1 MKLGKIA
8 CFLSALTVAFSFA
21 SCEGSGDDPVAKVE
35 LSTTI
40 SQIPEGI
47 ISFDQE
53 NGILTVDKSGVMTSA
68 ISFVDDKGGDL
79 GDYKFKTNVPA
90 ADKMWCM
97 ASCSKARL
105 SLSVAKNTT
114 ANPRQTTIDVTAY
127 LNDTEVDTYTITVM
141 QNGESGGGTV
151 DPTPGTETGAAIT
164 QFLIPGQISSVI
176 NYPTITITMPEG
188 TDVTALKPVIVV
200 TEGST
205 VTPGSGVAA
214 DFTDAVRYQVI
225 NEKANDSKTYF
236 AVVTTNSTGGGG
248 TTPGTGKE
256 TNPNFKP
263 FDMVPVGAGSFI
275 LGKQPSEYYS
285 TVKNIKDEKNS
296 HKVNISAFE
305 IGRYEVTQ
313 REFLQV
319 MGYNPS
325 NDKSNDLYPV
335 SKVTLYEAMNYCNK
349 LSEQKGY
356 TPVYT
361 FSNTKW
367 DRETGKELLEAT
379 VTRNK
384 EANGYRLPT
393 NAEYEYAAKGGPE
406 NEKYPFYYAGS
417 DDLDEVGWFED
428 NSKIGEEKHVHV
440 VGLKKPNA
448 LGLYD
453 LSGNIEEMTGE
464 WYISLDYASDAEE
477 TDPWGPETPR
487 DMTEQLVITR
497 GGCYSTYTHNC
508 AVKTWRIQNGNCKT
522 NQSIGSG
529 PVVYDIMGF
538 RVVRSLK

>member
-90 ADKMWCM
+90 ADKMWCL

-141 QNGESGGGTV
+141 QNGESGGETV

-214 DFTDAVRYQVI
+214 DFTGAVRYQVI

-248 TTPGTGKE
+248 TPGAGKE

-263 FDMVPVGAGSFI
+263 FDMVTVGAGSFI
-275 LGKQPSEYYS
+275 LGKQPSEYYL

-417 DDLDEVGWFED
+417 DNLDKVGWFED

-497 GGCYSTYTHNC
+497 GGCYRTYTHNC

-522 NQSIGSG
+522 NPSIGSG

>member
-1 MKLGKIA
+1 MKFKRLTYI
-8 CFLSALTVAFSFA
+8 LSAIAALLTFA
-21 SCEGSGDDPVAKVE
+21 SCEGSGDDPAPKVE
-35 LSTTI
+35 LVAGI
-40 SQIPEGI
+40 SQIPEGVV
-47 ISFDQE
+47 SFDQE

-68 ISFVDDKGGDL
+68 ISFTDANGNDL
-79 GDYKFKTNVPA
+79 GDFKLKTDIPA
-90 ADKMWCM
+90 ADKIWCI
-97 ASCSKARL
+97 ASCSRARL
-105 SLSVAKNTT
+105 SLSIAKNTT
-114 ANPRQTTIDVTAY
+114 TNPRQTTIDITAY
-127 LNDTEVDTYTITVM
+127 RNDEEVNTYTLTVM
-141 QNGESGGGTV
+141 QNGENGGGDTPT
-151 DPTPGTETGAAIT
+151 PTPGAGAEIT
-164 QFLIPGQISSVI
+164 QFIIPGQISSEI
-176 NYPTITITMPEG
+176 NYPTITITMPQG
-188 TDVTALKPVIVV
+188 TDVTALKPVVV
-200 TEGST
+200 VSEGST
-205 VTPGSGVAA
+205 VTPASGVAQ
-214 DFTDAVRYQVI
+214 DFSDAVQYHVL
-225 NEKANDSKTYF
+225 NEKTMDSKTYF
-236 AVVTTNSTGGGG
+236 AVVTIKSDGGGG
-248 TTPGTGKE
+248 TDPGTGKE
-256 TNPNFKP
+256 TNPNFKS
-263 FDMVPVGAGSFI
+263 FDMVTVGAGSFI
-275 LGKQPSEYYS
+275 LGKQPSEYYL

-428 NSKIGEEKHVHV
+428 NSKIGEEEHVHV

-487 DMTEQLVITR
+487 DMVEQYVITR
-497 GGCYSTYTHNC
+497 GGCYRTYSHNC

-522 NQSIGSG
+522 NDSMGSG

-538 RVVRSLK
+538 RIVRSLK

>member
-8 CFLSALTVAFSFA
+8 CFCRLSPSPSPSPHAKEAA
-21 SCEGSGDDPVAKVE
+21 MIPVAKVE

-90 ADKMWCM
+90 ADKMWCL
-97 ASCSKARL
+97 ASCSKATPVPLRGEEHYSESSPDHNRCD
-105 SLSVAKNTT
+105 SL
-114 ANPRQTTIDVTAY
+114 PQRHR
-127 LNDTEVDTYTITVM
+127 
-141 QNGESGGGTV
+141 GGHLHDHRHAERRERRRYRGS
-151 DPTPGTETGAAIT
+151 TPGTETGAAIT

-248 TTPGTGKE
+248 TPGAGKE

-263 FDMVPVGAGSFI
+263 FDMVTVGAGSFI
-275 LGKQPSEYYS
+275 LGKQPSEYYL

-325 NDKSNDLYPV
+325 NDKSNDLYP
-335 SKVTLYEAMNYCNK
+335 S
-349 LSEQKGY
+349 
-356 TPVYT
+356 
-361 FSNTKW
+361 
-367 DRETGKELLEAT
+367 
-379 VTRNK
+379 
-384 EANGYRLPT
+384 
-393 NAEYEYAAKGGPE
+393 
-406 NEKYPFYYAGS
+406 
-417 DDLDEVGWFED
+417 
-428 NSKIGEEKHVHV
+428 
-440 VGLKKPNA
+440 LKK
-448 LGLYD
+448 
-453 LSGNIEEMTGE
+453 
-464 WYISLDYASDAEE
+464 
-477 TDPWGPETPR
+477 
-487 DMTEQLVITR
+487 
-497 GGCYSTYTHNC
+497 
-508 AVKTWRIQNGNCKT
+508 
-522 NQSIGSG
+522 
-529 PVVYDIMGF
+529 
-538 RVVRSLK
+538 

>member
-1 MKLGKIA
+1 M
-8 CFLSALTVAFSFA
+8 SALTVAFSFA

-68 ISFVDDKGGDL
+68 ISFVDNKGGDL

-90 ADKMWCM
+90 ADKMWCL

-236 AVVTTNSTGGGG
+236 AVVTINSTGGGG

-256 TNPNFKP
+256 TNPNFKS
-263 FDMVPVGAGSFI
+263 FDMVTVGAGSFI
-275 LGKQPSEYYS
+275 LGKQPSEYYL

-428 NSKIGEEKHVHV
+428 NSKIGEEEHVHV

>member
-1 MKLGKIA
+1 MKFRISSYI
-8 CFLSALTVAFSFA
+8 LSAIAALLTFA
-21 SCEGSGDDPVAKVE
+21 SCEGTGDDPAPKVE
-35 LSTTI
+35 LAAEI
-40 SQIPEGI
+40 SQIPEGVV
-47 ISFDQE
+47 SFDQE

-68 ISFVDDKGGDL
+68 ISFTDANGNDL
-79 GDYKFKTNVPA
+79 GDFKLKTDIPA
-90 ADKMWCM
+90 ADKIWCI
-97 ASCSKARL
+97 ASCSRARL
-105 SLSVAKNTT
+105 SLSIAKNTT
-114 ANPRQTTIDVTAY
+114 TNPRQTTIDITAY
-127 LNDTEVDTYTITVM
+127 RNDEEVNTYTLTVM
-141 QNGESGGGTV
+141 QNGENSGGDTPT
-151 DPTPGTETGAAIT
+151 PTPGAGAEIT
-164 QFLIPGQISSVI
+164 QFIIPGQISSEI
-176 NYPTITITMPEG
+176 NYPTITITMPQG
-188 TDVTALKPVIVV
+188 TDVTALKPVVV
-200 TEGST
+200 VSEGST
-205 VTPGSGVAA
+205 VTPASGVAQ
-214 DFTDAVRYQVI
+214 DFSDAVQYHVL
-225 NEKANDSKTYF
+225 NEKTMDSKTYF
-236 AVVTTNSTGGGG
+236 AVVTIKSDGGGG
-248 TTPGTGKE
+248 TDPGTGKE
-256 TNPNFKP
+256 TNPNFKS
-263 FDMVPVGAGSFI
+263 FDMVTVGAGSFI
-275 LGKQPSEYYS
+275 LGKQPSEYYL

-428 NSKIGEEKHVHV
+428 NSKIGEEEHVHV

-487 DMTEQLVITR
+487 DMVEQYVITR
-497 GGCYSTYTHNC
+497 GGCYRTYSHNC

-522 NQSIGSG
+522 NDSMGSG

-538 RVVRSLK
+538 RIVRSLK

>member
-1 MKLGKIA
+1 MKFKRLTYI
-8 CFLSALTVAFSFA
+8 LSAIAALLTFA
-21 SCEGSGDDPVAKVE
+21 SCEGSGDDPAPKVE
-35 LSTTI
+35 LVAGI
-40 SQIPEGI
+40 SQIPEGVV
-47 ISFDQE
+47 SFDQE

-68 ISFVDDKGGDL
+68 ISFTDANGNDL
-79 GDYKFKTNVPA
+79 GDFKLKTDIPA
-90 ADKMWCM
+90 ADKIWCI
-97 ASCSKARL
+97 ASCSRARL
-105 SLSVAKNTT
+105 SLSIAKNTT
-114 ANPRQTTIDVTAY
+114 TNPRQTTIDITAY
-127 LNDTEVDTYTITVM
+127 RNDEEVNTYTLTVM
-141 QNGESGGGTV
+141 QNGENGGGDTPT
-151 DPTPGTETGAAIT
+151 PTPGAGAEIT
-164 QFLIPGQISSVI
+164 QFIIPGQISSEI
-176 NYPTITITMPEG
+176 NYPTITITMPQG
-188 TDVTALKPVIVV
+188 TDVTALKPVVV
-200 TEGST
+200 VSEGST
-205 VTPGSGVAA
+205 VTPASGVAQ
-214 DFTDAVRYQVI
+214 DFSDAVQYHVL
-225 NEKANDSKTYF
+225 NEKTMDSKTYF
-236 AVVTTNSTGGGG
+236 AVVTIKSDGGGG
-248 TTPGTGKE
+248 TDPGTGKE
-256 TNPNFKP
+256 TNPNFKS
-263 FDMVPVGAGSFI
+263 FDMVTVGAGSFI
-275 LGKQPSEYYS
+275 LGKQPSEYYL

-428 NSKIGEEKHVHV
+428 NSKIGEEEHVHV

-487 DMTEQLVITR
+487 DMVEQYVITR
-497 GGCYSTYTHNC
+497 GGCYRTYTHNC

-522 NQSIGSG
+522 NDSIGSG

-538 RVVRSLK
+538 RIVRSLK

>member
-1 MKLGKIA
+1 MKFRISSYI
-8 CFLSALTVAFSFA
+8 LSAIAALLTFA
-21 SCEGSGDDPVAKVE
+21 SCEGSGDDPAPKVE
-35 LSTTI
+35 LVAGI
-40 SQIPEGI
+40 SQIPEGVV
-47 ISFDQE
+47 SFDQE

-68 ISFVDDKGGDL
+68 ISFTDANGNDL
-79 GDYKFKTNVPA
+79 GDFKLKTDIPA
-90 ADKMWCM
+90 ADKIWCI
-97 ASCSKARL
+97 ASCSRARL
-105 SLSVAKNTT
+105 SLSIAKNTT
-114 ANPRQTTIDVTAY
+114 TNPRQTTIDITAY
-127 LNDTEVDTYTITVM
+127 RNDEEVNTYTLTVM
-141 QNGESGGGTV
+141 QNGENGGGDTPT
-151 DPTPGTETGAAIT
+151 PTPGAGAEIT
-164 QFLIPGQISSVI
+164 QFIIPGQISSEI
-176 NYPTITITMPEG
+176 NYPTITITMPQG
-188 TDVTALKPVIVV
+188 TDVTALKPVVV
-200 TEGST
+200 VSEGST
-205 VTPGSGVAA
+205 VTPASGVAQ
-214 DFTDAVRYQVI
+214 DFSDAVQYHVL
-225 NEKANDSKTYF
+225 NEKTMDSKTYF
-236 AVVTTNSTGGGG
+236 AVVTIKSDGGGG
-248 TTPGTGKE
+248 TDPGTGKE
-256 TNPNFKP
+256 TNPNFKS
-263 FDMVPVGAGSFI
+263 FDMVTVGAGSFI
-275 LGKQPSEYYS
+275 LGKQPSEYYL

-428 NSKIGEEKHVHV
+428 NSKIGEEEHVHV

-487 DMTEQLVITR
+487 DMVEQYVITR
-497 GGCYSTYTHNC
+497 GGCYRTYSHNC

-522 NQSIGSG
+522 NPSIGSG

>member
-1 MKLGKIA
+1 MKFKRLTYI
-8 CFLSALTVAFSFA
+8 LSAIAALLTFA
-21 SCEGSGDDPVAKVE
+21 SCEGSGDDPAPKVE
-35 LSTTI
+35 LVAGI
-40 SQIPEGI
+40 SQIPEGVV
-47 ISFDQE
+47 SFDQE

-68 ISFVDDKGGDL
+68 ISFTDANGNDL
-79 GDYKFKTNVPA
+79 GDFKLKTDIPA
-90 ADKMWCM
+90 ADKIWCI
-97 ASCSKARL
+97 ASCSRARL
-105 SLSVAKNTT
+105 SLSIAKNTT
-114 ANPRQTTIDVTAY
+114 TNPRQTTIDITAY
-127 LNDTEVDTYTITVM
+127 RNDEEVNTYTLTVM
-141 QNGESGGGTV
+141 QNGENGGGDTPT
-151 DPTPGTETGAAIT
+151 PTPGAGAEIT
-164 QFLIPGQISSVI
+164 QFIIPGQISSEI
-176 NYPTITITMPEG
+176 NYPTITITMPQG
-188 TDVTALKPVIVV
+188 TDVTALKPVVV
-200 TEGST
+200 VSEGST
-205 VTPGSGVAA
+205 VTPASGVAQ
-214 DFTDAVRYQVI
+214 DFSDAVQYHVL
-225 NEKANDSKTYF
+225 NEKTMDSKTYF
-236 AVVTTNSTGGGG
+236 AVVTIKSDGGGG
-248 TTPGTGKE
+248 TDPGTGKE
-256 TNPNFKP
+256 TNPNFKS
-263 FDMVPVGAGSFI
+263 FDMVTVGAGSFI
-275 LGKQPSEYYS
+275 LGKQPSEYYL

-428 NSKIGEEKHVHV
+428 NSKIGEEEHVHV

-464 WYISLDYASDAEE
+464 WYMTLDYTSDAEE
-477 TDPWGPETPR
+477 TDPWGPERPR
-487 DMTEQLVITR
+487 DMVEQYVITR
-497 GGCYSTYTHNC
+497 GGCYRTYSHNC

-522 NQSIGSG
+522 NDSMGSG

-538 RVVRSLK
+538 RIVRSLK

>member
-1 MKLGKIA
+1 MKFKRLTYI
-8 CFLSALTVAFSFA
+8 LSAIAALLTFA
-21 SCEGSGDDPVAKVE
+21 SCEGSGDDPAPKVE
-35 LSTTI
+35 LVAGI
-40 SQIPEGI
+40 SQIPEGVV
-47 ISFDQE
+47 SFDQE

-68 ISFVDDKGGDL
+68 ISFTDANGNDL
-79 GDYKFKTNVPA
+79 GDFKLKTDIPA
-90 ADKMWCM
+90 ADKIWCI
-97 ASCSKARL
+97 ASCSRARL
-105 SLSVAKNTT
+105 SLSIAKNTT
-114 ANPRQTTIDVTAY
+114 TNPRQTTIDITAY
-127 LNDTEVDTYTITVM
+127 RNDEEVNTYTLTVM
-141 QNGESGGGTV
+141 QNGENSGGDTPT
-151 DPTPGTETGAAIT
+151 PTPGAGAEIT
-164 QFLIPGQISSVI
+164 QFIIPGQISSEI
-176 NYPTITITMPEG
+176 NYPTITITMPQG
-188 TDVTALKPVIVV
+188 TDVTALKPVVV
-200 TEGST
+200 VSEGST
-205 VTPGSGVAA
+205 VTPASGVAQ
-214 DFTDAVRYQVI
+214 DFTDAVQYHVI
-225 NEKANDSKTYF
+225 NEKTMDSKTYF
-236 AVVTTNSTGGGG
+236 AVVTIKSDGGGG
-248 TTPGTGKE
+248 TDPGTGKE
-256 TNPNFKP
+256 TNPNFKS
-263 FDMVPVGAGSFI
+263 FDMVTVGAGSFI
-275 LGKQPSEYYS
+275 LGKQPSEYYL

-367 DRETGKELLEAT
+367 DKETGKELLEAT

-428 NSKIGEEKHVHV
+428 NSKIGEEEHVHV

-487 DMTEQLVITR
+487 DMTEQYVITR
-497 GGCYSTYTHNC
+497 GGCYRTYSHNC

-522 NQSIGSG
+522 NDSMGSG

-538 RVVRSLK
+538 RIVRSLK

>member
-1 MKLGKIA
+1 MKFRISSYI
-8 CFLSALTVAFSFA
+8 LSGLAALFAFA
-21 SCEGSGDDPVAKVE
+21 SCEGTGDDPVAKVE
-35 LSTTI
+35 LSAEI

-47 ISFDQE
+47 VSFDQE

-68 ISFVDDKGGDL
+68 ITFVDINDNNL
-79 GDYKFKTNVPA
+79 GDFKLKTEIPT
-90 ADKMWCM
+90 ADKIWCV
-97 ASCSKARL
+97 ATCSKTRL

-114 ANPRQTTIDVTAY
+114 TNPRQTTIDVTAY
-127 LNDTEVDTYTITVM
+127 LNDTPVSTYTITVM
-141 QNGESGGGTV
+141 QNAESGGGGE

-164 QFLIPGQISSVI
+164 QFIIPGQISSQI

-214 DFTDAVRYQVI
+214 DFTEAVQYLVI
-225 NEKANDSKTYF
+225 NEKTMDSKTYF

-248 TTPGTGKE
+248 TTPGIEKE
-256 TNPNFKP
+256 TNPNFKA
-263 FDMVPVGAGSFI
+263 FDMVAIGAGSFI
-275 LGKQPSEYYS
+275 LGKQPSEYFK
-285 TVKNIKDEKNS
+285 TVKNAQDEKNS

-305 IGRYEVTQ
+305 MGRYEVTQ

-367 DRETGKELLEAT
+367 DKETGKELLEAT

-384 EANGYRLPT
+384 AANGYRLPT
-393 NAEYEYAAKGGPE
+393 NAEFEYAAKGGPE
-406 NEKYPFYYAGS
+406 NGKYPFYFAGS
-417 DDLDEVGWFED
+417 DDLDEVGWYED
-428 NSKIGEEKHVHV
+428 NSRIGDEEHVHV

-448 LGLYD
+448 LGIYD

-487 DMTEQLVITR
+487 DMTEQYVITR
-497 GGCYSTYTHNC
+497 GGCYTTYTGNC
-508 AVKTWRIQNGNCKT
+508 AVKNWRIQNANCKT
-522 NQSIGSG
+522 NDSMGSG
-529 PVVYDIMGF
+529 AVVYDIMGF

>member
-1 MKLGKIA
+1 MKFKRLTYI
-8 CFLSALTVAFSFA
+8 LSAIAALLTFA
-21 SCEGSGDDPVAKVE
+21 SCEGSGDDPAPKVE
-35 LSTTI
+35 LVAGI
-40 SQIPEGI
+40 SQIPEGVV
-47 ISFDQE
+47 SFDQE

-68 ISFVDDKGGDL
+68 ISFTDANGNDL
-79 GDYKFKTNVPA
+79 GDFKLKTDIPA
-90 ADKMWCM
+90 ADKIWCI
-97 ASCSKARL
+97 ASCSRARL
-105 SLSVAKNTT
+105 SLSIAKNTT
-114 ANPRQTTIDVTAY
+114 TNPRQTTIDITAY
-127 LNDTEVDTYTITVM
+127 RNDEEVSTYTLTVM
-141 QNGESGGGTV
+141 QNGENGGGDTPT
-151 DPTPGTETGAAIT
+151 PTPGAGAEIT
-164 QFLIPGQISSVI
+164 QFIIPGQISSEI
-176 NYPTITITMPEG
+176 KYPTITITMPQG
-188 TDVTALKPVIVV
+188 TDVTALKPVVV
-200 TEGST
+200 VSEGST
-205 VTPGSGVAA
+205 VNPASGVAQN
-214 DFTDAVRYQVI
+214 FTDAVQYHVL
-225 NEKANDSKTYF
+225 NEKTMDSKTYF
-236 AVVTTNSTGGGG
+236 AVVTIKSDGGGG
-248 TTPGTGKE
+248 TDPGTGKE
-256 TNPNFKP
+256 TNPNFKS
-263 FDMVPVGAGSFI
+263 FDMVTVGAGSFI
-275 LGKQPSEYYS
+275 LGKQPSEYYL

-428 NSKIGEEKHVHV
+428 NSKIGEEEHVHV

-497 GGCYSTYTHNC
+497 GGCYRTYTHNC

-522 NQSIGSG
+522 NPSIGSG

-538 RVVRSLK
+538 RIVRSLK

>member
-1 MKLGKIA
+1 M
-8 CFLSALTVAFSFA
+8 SALTVAFSFA

-90 ADKMWCM
+90 ADKMWCL

-141 QNGESGGGTV
+141 QNGESGGETV

-263 FDMVPVGAGSFI
+263 FDMVTVGAGSFI
-275 LGKQPSEYYS
+275 LGKQPSEYYL

-428 NSKIGEEKHVHV
+428 NSKIGEEEHVHV

-497 GGCYSTYTHNC
+497 GGCYRTYTHNC

>member
-1 MKLGKIA
+1 MKFKRLTYI
-8 CFLSALTVAFSFA
+8 LSAIAALLTFA
-21 SCEGSGDDPVAKVE
+21 SCEGSGDDPAPKVE
-35 LSTTI
+35 IVAGI
-40 SQIPEGI
+40 SQIPEGVV
-47 ISFDQE
+47 SFDQE

-68 ISFVDDKGGDL
+68 ISFTDANGNDL
-79 GDYKFKTNVPA
+79 GDFKLKTDIPA
-90 ADKMWCM
+90 ADKIWCI
-97 ASCSKARL
+97 ASCSRARL
-105 SLSVAKNTT
+105 SLSIAKNTT
-114 ANPRQTTIDVTAY
+114 TNPRQTTIDITAY
-127 LNDTEVDTYTITVM
+127 RNDEEVYTYTLTVM
-141 QNGESGGGTV
+141 QNGENGGGDTPT
-151 DPTPGTETGAAIT
+151 PTPGAGAEIT
-164 QFLIPGQISSVI
+164 QFIIPGQISSEI
-176 NYPTITITMPEG
+176 NYPTITITMPQG
-188 TDVTALKPVIVV
+188 TDVTALKPVVV
-200 TEGST
+200 VSEGST
-205 VTPGSGVAA
+205 VTPASGVAQ
-214 DFTDAVRYQVI
+214 DFSDAVQYHVL
-225 NEKANDSKTYF
+225 NEKTMDSKTYF
-236 AVVTTNSTGGGG
+236 AVVTIKSDGGGG
-248 TTPGTGKE
+248 TDPGTGKE
-256 TNPNFKP
+256 TNPNFKS
-263 FDMVPVGAGSFI
+263 FDMVTVGAGSFI
-275 LGKQPSEYYS
+275 LGKQPSEYYL

-428 NSKIGEEKHVHV
+428 NSKIGEEEHVHV

-487 DMTEQLVITR
+487 DMVEQYVITR
-497 GGCYSTYTHNC
+497 GGCYRTYSHNC

-522 NQSIGSG
+522 NDSMGSG

-538 RVVRSLK
+538 RIVRSLK

>member
-90 ADKMWCM
+90 ADKMWCL

-236 AVVTTNSTGGGG
+236 AVVTTTSTGGGG
-248 TTPGTGKE
+248 TPGAGQE

-263 FDMVPVGAGSFI
+263 FDMVTVGAGSFI
-275 LGKQPSEYYS
+275 LGKQPSEYYL

-417 DDLDEVGWFED
+417 DDLDEFGWFEE
-428 NSKIGEEKHVHV
+428 NSKIGEEEHVHV

-464 WYISLDYASDAEE
+464 WYISLDYTSDAEE

-487 DMTEQLVITR
+487 DMTGQLVITR
-497 GGCYSTYTHNC
+497 GGCYRSDSHTC
-508 AVKTWRIQNGNCKT
+508 AVKNWRIQNGNCKT
-522 NQSIGSG
+522 NPSIGSG

>member
-1 MKLGKIA
+1 M
-8 CFLSALTVAFSFA
+8 SALTVAFSFA

-79 GDYKFKTNVPA
+79 SDYKFKTNVPA
-90 ADKMWCM
+90 ADKMWCL

-114 ANPRQTTIDVTAY
+114 ANPRQTTIDVTAC

-141 QNGESGGGTV
+141 QNGESGGETV

-263 FDMVPVGAGSFI
+263 FDMVTVGAGSFI
-275 LGKQPSEYYS
+275 LGKQPSEYYL

-356 TPVYT
+356 TPVYA

-428 NSKIGEEKHVHV
+428 NSKIGEEEHVHV

-497 GGCYSTYTHNC
+497 GGCYRTYTHNC
-508 AVKTWRIQNGNCKT
+508 SVKTWRIQNGNCKT

>member
-1 MKLGKIA
+1 MKFRISSYI
-8 CFLSALTVAFSFA
+8 LSAIAALLTFA
-21 SCEGSGDDPVAKVE
+21 SCEGTGDDPAPKVE
-35 LSTTI
+35 LAAEI
-40 SQIPEGI
+40 SQIPEGVV
-47 ISFDQE
+47 SFDQE

-68 ISFVDDKGGDL
+68 ISFTDANGNDL
-79 GDYKFKTNVPA
+79 GDFKLKTDIPA
-90 ADKMWCM
+90 ADKIWCI
-97 ASCSKARL
+97 ASCSRARL
-105 SLSVAKNTT
+105 SLSIAKNTT
-114 ANPRQTTIDVTAY
+114 TNPRQTTIDITAY
-127 LNDTEVDTYTITVM
+127 RNDEEVNTYTLTVM
-141 QNGESGGGTV
+141 QNGENSGGDTPT
-151 DPTPGTETGAAIT
+151 PTPGAGAEIT
-164 QFLIPGQISSVI
+164 QFIIPGQISSEI
-176 NYPTITITMPEG
+176 NYPTITITMPQG
-188 TDVTALKPVIVV
+188 TDVTALKPVVV
-200 TEGST
+200 VSEGST
-205 VTPGSGVAA
+205 VTPASGVAQ
-214 DFTDAVRYQVI
+214 DFSDAVQYHVL
-225 NEKANDSKTYF
+225 NEKTMDSKTYF
-236 AVVTTNSTGGGG
+236 AVVTIKSDGGGG
-248 TTPGTGKE
+248 TDPGTGKE
-256 TNPNFKP
+256 TNPNFKS
-263 FDMVPVGAGSFI
+263 FDMVTVGAGSFI
-275 LGKQPSEYYS
+275 LGKQPSEYYL

-356 TPVYT
+356 APVYT

-428 NSKIGEEKHVHV
+428 NSKIGEEEHVHV

-487 DMTEQLVITR
+487 DMVEQYVITR
-497 GGCYSTYTHNC
+497 GGCYRTYSHNC

-522 NQSIGSG
+522 NDSMGSG

-538 RVVRSLK
+538 RIVRSLK

>member
-1 MKLGKIA
+1 MKFKRLTYI
-8 CFLSALTVAFSFA
+8 LSAIAALLTFA
-21 SCEGSGDDPVAKVE
+21 SCEGSGDDPAPKVE
-35 LSTTI
+35 LVAGI
-40 SQIPEGI
+40 SQIPEGVV
-47 ISFDQE
+47 SFDQE

-68 ISFVDDKGGDL
+68 ISFTDANGNDL
-79 GDYKFKTNVPA
+79 GDFKLKTDIPA
-90 ADKMWCM
+90 ADKIWCI
-97 ASCSKARL
+97 ASCSRARL
-105 SLSVAKNTT
+105 SLSIAKNTT
-114 ANPRQTTIDVTAY
+114 TNPRQTTIDITAY
-127 LNDTEVDTYTITVM
+127 RNDEEVSTYTLTVM
-141 QNGESGGGTV
+141 QNGENGGGDTPT
-151 DPTPGTETGAAIT
+151 PTPGAGAEIT
-164 QFLIPGQISSVI
+164 QFIIPGQISSEI
-176 NYPTITITMPEG
+176 NYPTITITMPQG
-188 TDVTALKPVIVV
+188 TDVTALKPVVV
-200 TEGST
+200 VSEGST
-205 VTPGSGVAA
+205 VTPASGVAQ
-214 DFTDAVRYQVI
+214 DFTDAVQYHVI
-225 NEKANDSKTYF
+225 NEKTMDSKTYF

-256 TNPNFKP
+256 TNPNFKS
-263 FDMVPVGAGSFI
+263 FDMVTVGAGSFI
-275 LGKQPSEYYS
+275 LGKQPSEYYL

-428 NSKIGEEKHVHV
+428 NSKIGEEEHVHV

-487 DMTEQLVITR
+487 DMTEQYVITR
-497 GGCYSTYTHNC
+497 GGCYRTYTHNC

-522 NQSIGSG
+522 NDSMGSG

-538 RVVRSLK
+538 RIVRSLK

>member
-1 MKLGKIA
+1 MKFRKLTYILSGIA
-8 CFLSALTVAFSFA
+8 ALFSFA
-21 SCEGSGDDPVAKVE
+21 SCEGTGDDPAPKVE
-35 LSTTI
+35 LAAEI
-40 SQIPEGI
+40 SQIPEGVV
-47 ISFDQE
+47 SFDQE

-68 ISFVDDKGGDL
+68 ISFTDANGNDL
-79 GDYKFKTNVPA
+79 GDFKLKTDIPA
-90 ADKMWCM
+90 ADKIWCI
-97 ASCSKARL
+97 ASCSRARL
-105 SLSVAKNTT
+105 SLSIAKNTT
-114 ANPRQTTIDVTAY
+114 TNPRQTTIDITAY
-127 LNDTEVDTYTITVM
+127 RNDEEVNTYTLTVM
-141 QNGESGGGTV
+141 QNGENSGGDTPT
-151 DPTPGTETGAAIT
+151 PTPGAGAEIT
-164 QFLIPGQISSVI
+164 QFIIPGQISSEI
-176 NYPTITITMPEG
+176 KYPTITITMPQG
-188 TDVTALKPVIVV
+188 TDVTALKPVVV
-200 TEGST
+200 VSEGST
-205 VTPGSGVAA
+205 VNPASGVAQN
-214 DFTDAVRYQVI
+214 FTDAVQYHVL
-225 NEKANDSKTYF
+225 NEKTMDSKTYF
-236 AVVTTNSTGGGG
+236 AVVTIKSEGGGG
-248 TTPGTGKE
+248 TDPGTGKE

-263 FDMVPVGAGSFI
+263 FDMVTVGAGSFI
-275 LGKQPSEYYS
+275 LGKQPSEYYL

-428 NSKIGEEKHVHV
+428 NSKIGEEEHVHV

-497 GGCYSTYTHNC
+497 GGCYRTYTHNC

-529 PVVYDIMGF
+529 SVVYDIMGF
-538 RVVRSLK
+538 RIVRSLK

>member
-21 SCEGSGDDPVAKVE
+21 SCEGSGDDPAPKVE
-35 LSTTI
+35 LVAGI
-40 SQIPEGI
+40 SQIPEGVV
-47 ISFDQE
+47 SFDQE

-68 ISFVDDKGGDL
+68 ISFTDANGNDL
-79 GDYKFKTNVPA
+79 GDFKLKTDIPA
-90 ADKMWCM
+90 ADKIWCI
-97 ASCSKARL
+97 ASCSRARL
-105 SLSVAKNTT
+105 SLSIAKNTT
-114 ANPRQTTIDVTAY
+114 TNPRQTTIDITAY
-127 LNDTEVDTYTITVM
+127 RNDEEVNTYTLTVM
-141 QNGESGGGTV
+141 QNGENGGGDTPT
-151 DPTPGTETGAAIT
+151 PTPGAGAEIT
-164 QFLIPGQISSVI
+164 QFIIPGQISSEI
-176 NYPTITITMPEG
+176 NYPTITITMPQG
-188 TDVTALKPVIVV
+188 TDVTALKPVVV
-200 TEGST
+200 VSEGST
-205 VTPGSGVAA
+205 VTPASGVAQ
-214 DFTDAVRYQVI
+214 DFSDAVQYHVL
-225 NEKANDSKTYF
+225 NEKTMDSKTYF

-256 TNPNFKP
+256 TNPNFKS
-263 FDMVPVGAGSFI
+263 FDMVTVGAGSFI
-275 LGKQPSEYYS
+275 LGKQPSEYYL

-428 NSKIGEEKHVHV
+428 NSKIGEEEHVHV

-487 DMTEQLVITR
+487 DMVEQYVITR
-497 GGCYSTYTHNC
+497 GGCYRTYTHNC

-522 NQSIGSG
+522 NDSIGSG

-538 RVVRSLK
+538 RIVRSLK

>member
-1 MKLGKIA
+1 MKFKRLTYI
-8 CFLSALTVAFSFA
+8 LSAIAALLTFA
-21 SCEGSGDDPVAKVE
+21 SCEGSGDDPAPKVE
-35 LSTTI
+35 LVAGI
-40 SQIPEGI
+40 SQIPEGVV
-47 ISFDQE
+47 SFDQE

-68 ISFVDDKGGDL
+68 ISFTDANGNDL
-79 GDYKFKTNVPA
+79 GDFKLKTDIPA
-90 ADKMWCM
+90 ADKIWCI
-97 ASCSKARL
+97 ASCSRARL
-105 SLSVAKNTT
+105 SLSIAKNTT
-114 ANPRQTTIDVTAY
+114 TNPRQTTIDITAY
-127 LNDTEVDTYTITVM
+127 RNDEEVNTYTLTVM
-141 QNGESGGGTV
+141 QNGENGGGDTPT
-151 DPTPGTETGAAIT
+151 PTPGAGAEIT
-164 QFLIPGQISSVI
+164 QFIIPGQISNEI
-176 NYPTITITMPEG
+176 NYPTITITMPQG
-188 TDVTALKPVIVV
+188 TDVTALKPVVV
-200 TEGST
+200 VSEGST
-205 VTPGSGVAA
+205 VTPASGVAQ
-214 DFTDAVRYQVI
+214 DFSDAVQYHVL
-225 NEKANDSKTYF
+225 NEKTMDSKTYF
-236 AVVTTNSTGGGG
+236 AVVTIKSDGGGG
-248 TTPGTGKE
+248 TDPGTGKE
-256 TNPNFKP
+256 TNPNFKS
-263 FDMVPVGAGSFI
+263 FDMVTVGAGSFI
-275 LGKQPSEYYS
+275 LGKQPSEYYL

-428 NSKIGEEKHVHV
+428 NSKIGEEEHVHV

-487 DMTEQLVITR
+487 DMVEQYVITR
-497 GGCYSTYTHNC
+497 GGCYRTYSHNC

-522 NQSIGSG
+522 NDSMGSG

-538 RVVRSLK
+538 RIVRSLK

>member
-1 MKLGKIA
+1 MKFRKLTYILSGIA
-8 CFLSALTVAFSFA
+8 ALFSFA
-21 SCEGSGDDPVAKVE
+21 SCEGTGDDPAPKVE
-35 LSTTI
+35 LAAEI
-40 SQIPEGI
+40 SQIPEGVV
-47 ISFDQE
+47 SFDQE

-68 ISFVDDKGGDL
+68 ISFTDANGNDL
-79 GDYKFKTNVPA
+79 GDFKLKTDIPA
-90 ADKMWCM
+90 ADKIWCI
-97 ASCSKARL
+97 ASCSRARL
-105 SLSVAKNTT
+105 SLSIAKNTT
-114 ANPRQTTIDVTAY
+114 TNPRQTTIDITAY
-127 LNDTEVDTYTITVM
+127 RNDEEVNTYTLTVM
-141 QNGESGGGTV
+141 QNGENGGGDTPT
-151 DPTPGTETGAAIT
+151 PTPGAGAEIT
-164 QFLIPGQISSVI
+164 QFIIPGQISSEI
-176 NYPTITITMPEG
+176 NYPTITITMPQG
-188 TDVTALKPVIVV
+188 TDVTALKPVVV
-200 TEGST
+200 VSEGST
-205 VTPGSGVAA
+205 VTPASGVAQ
-214 DFTDAVRYQVI
+214 DFSDAVQYHVL
-225 NEKANDSKTYF
+225 NEKTMDSKTYF
-236 AVVTTNSTGGGG
+236 AVVTIKSDGGGG
-248 TTPGTGKE
+248 TDPGTGKE
-256 TNPNFKP
+256 TNPNFKS
-263 FDMVPVGAGSFI
+263 FDMVTVGAGSFI
-275 LGKQPSEYYS
+275 LGKQPSEYYL

-384 EANGYRLPT
+384 EANGYRLPS

-428 NSKIGEEKHVHV
+428 NSKIGEEEHVHV

-487 DMTEQLVITR
+487 DMVEQYVITR
-497 GGCYSTYTHNC
+497 GGCYRTYSHNC

-522 NQSIGSG
+522 NDSMGSG

-538 RVVRSLK
+538 RIVRSLK

>member
-90 ADKMWCM
+90 ADKMWCL

-214 DFTDAVRYQVI
+214 DFTDVSATR
-225 NEKANDSKTYF
+225 S
-236 AVVTTNSTGGGG
+236 STRRRM
-248 TTPGTGKE
+248 TARPT
-256 TNPNFKP
+256 
-263 FDMVPVGAGSFI
+263 S
-275 LGKQPSEYYS
+275 PS
-285 TVKNIKDEKNS
+285 
-296 HKVNISAFE
+296 
-305 IGRYEVTQ
+305 
-313 REFLQV
+313 
-319 MGYNPS
+319 
-325 NDKSNDLYPV
+325 
-335 SKVTLYEAMNYCNK
+335 
-349 LSEQKGY
+349 
-356 TPVYT
+356 
-361 FSNTKW
+361 
-367 DRETGKELLEAT
+367 
-379 VTRNK
+379 
-384 EANGYRLPT
+384 
-393 NAEYEYAAKGGPE
+393 
-406 NEKYPFYYAGS
+406 
-417 DDLDEVGWFED
+417 
-428 NSKIGEEKHVHV
+428 
-440 VGLKKPNA
+440 
-448 LGLYD
+448 
-453 LSGNIEEMTGE
+453 
-464 WYISLDYASDAEE
+464 
-477 TDPWGPETPR
+477 
-487 DMTEQLVITR
+487 
-497 GGCYSTYTHNC
+497 
-508 AVKTWRIQNGNCKT
+508 
-522 NQSIGSG
+522 
-529 PVVYDIMGF
+529 
-538 RVVRSLK
+538 

>member
-1 MKLGKIA
+1 MKFRKLTYILSGIA
-8 CFLSALTVAFSFA
+8 ALFSFA
-21 SCEGSGDDPVAKVE
+21 SCEGTGDDPAPKVE
-35 LSTTI
+35 LAAEI
-40 SQIPEGI
+40 SQIPEGVV
-47 ISFDQE
+47 SFDQE

-68 ISFVDDKGGDL
+68 ISFTDANGNDL
-79 GDYKFKTNVPA
+79 GDFKLKTDIPA
-90 ADKMWCM
+90 ADKIWCI
-97 ASCSKARL
+97 ASCSRARL
-105 SLSVAKNTT
+105 SLSIAKNTT
-114 ANPRQTTIDVTAY
+114 TNPRQTTIDITAY
-127 LNDTEVDTYTITVM
+127 RNDEEVNTYTLTVM
-141 QNGESGGGTV
+141 QNGENGGGDTPT
-151 DPTPGTETGAAIT
+151 PTPGAGAEIT
-164 QFLIPGQISSVI
+164 QFIIPGQISSEI
-176 NYPTITITMPEG
+176 NYPTITITMPQG
-188 TDVTALKPVIVV
+188 TDVTALKPVVV
-200 TEGST
+200 VSEGST
-205 VTPGSGVAA
+205 VTPASGVAQ
-214 DFTDAVRYQVI
+214 DFSDAVQYHVL
-225 NEKANDSKTYF
+225 NEKTMDSKTYF
-236 AVVTTNSTGGGG
+236 AVVTIKSDGGGG
-248 TTPGTGKE
+248 TDPGTGKE
-256 TNPNFKP
+256 TNPNFKS
-263 FDMVPVGAGSFI
+263 FDMVTVGAGSFI
-275 LGKQPSEYYS
+275 LGKQPSEYYL

-428 NSKIGEEKHVHV
+428 NSKIGEEEHVHV

-487 DMTEQLVITR
+487 DMVEQYVITR
-497 GGCYSTYTHNC
+497 GGCYRTYSHNC

-522 NQSIGSG
+522 NDSMGSG

-538 RVVRSLK
+538 RIVRSLK

>member
-1 MKLGKIA
+1 MKFKRLTYI
-8 CFLSALTVAFSFA
+8 LSAIAALLTFA
-21 SCEGSGDDPVAKVE
+21 SCEGSGDDPAPKVE
-35 LSTTI
+35 LVAGI
-40 SQIPEGI
+40 SQIPEGVV
-47 ISFDQE
+47 SFDQE
-53 NGILTVDKSGVMTSA
+53 NGILTVDKSSVMTSA
-68 ISFVDDKGGDL
+68 IAFTDANGNDL
-79 GDYKFKTNVPA
+79 GDFKLKTDIPA
-90 ADKMWCM
+90 ADKIWCI
-97 ASCSKARL
+97 ASCSRARL
-105 SLSVAKNTT
+105 SLSIAKNTT
-114 ANPRQTTIDVTAY
+114 TNPRQTTIDITAY
-127 LNDTEVDTYTITVM
+127 RTDEEVSTYTLTVM
-141 QNGESGGGTV
+141 QNGENSGGDTPT
-151 DPTPGTETGAAIT
+151 PTPGAGAEIT
-164 QFLIPGQISSVI
+164 QFIIPGQISSEI
-176 NYPTITITMPEG
+176 NYPTITITMPQG
-188 TDVTALKPVIVV
+188 TDVTALKPVVV
-200 TEGST
+200 VSEGST
-205 VTPGSGVAA
+205 VTPASGVAQ
-214 DFTDAVRYQVI
+214 DFTDAVQYHVI
-225 NEKANDSKTYF
+225 NEKTMDSKTYF

-256 TNPNFKP
+256 TNPNFKS
-263 FDMVPVGAGSFI
+263 FDMVTVGAGSFI
-275 LGKQPSEYYS
+275 LGKQPSKYYL

-367 DRETGKELLEAT
+367 DTETGKELLEAT

-428 NSKIGEEKHVHV
+428 NSKIGEEEHVHV

-487 DMTEQLVITR
+487 DMTEQNVITR
-497 GGCYSTYTHNC
+497 GGCYRTYTHNC

-522 NQSIGSG
+522 NDSMGSG

-538 RVVRSLK
+538 RIVRSLK

>member
-1 MKLGKIA
+1 MKFKRLTYI
-8 CFLSALTVAFSFA
+8 LSAIAALLTFA
-21 SCEGSGDDPVAKVE
+21 SCEGSGDDPAPKVE
-35 LSTTI
+35 LVAGI
-40 SQIPEGI
+40 SQIPEGVV
-47 ISFDQE
+47 SFDQE

-68 ISFVDDKGGDL
+68 ISFTDANGNDL
-79 GDYKFKTNVPA
+79 GDFKLKTDIPA
-90 ADKMWCM
+90 ADKIWCI
-97 ASCSKARL
+97 ASCSRARL
-105 SLSVAKNTT
+105 SLSIAKNTT
-114 ANPRQTTIDVTAY
+114 TNPRQTTIDITAY
-127 LNDTEVDTYTITVM
+127 RNDEEVNTYTLTVM
-141 QNGESGGGTV
+141 QNGENSGGDTPT
-151 DPTPGTETGAAIT
+151 PTPGAGAEIT
-164 QFLIPGQISSVI
+164 QFIIPGQISSEI
-176 NYPTITITMPEG
+176 KYPTITITMPQG
-188 TDVTALKPVIVV
+188 TDVTALKPVVV
-200 TEGST
+200 VSEGST
-205 VTPGSGVAA
+205 VTPASGVAQ
-214 DFTDAVRYQVI
+214 DFSDAVQYHVL
-225 NEKANDSKTYF
+225 NEKTMDSKTYF
-236 AVVTTNSTGGGG
+236 AVVTIKSDGGGG
-248 TTPGTGKE
+248 TDPGTGKE
-256 TNPNFKP
+256 TNPNFKS
-263 FDMVPVGAGSFI
+263 FDMVTVGAGSFI
-275 LGKQPSEYYS
+275 LGKQPSEYYL

-428 NSKIGEEKHVHV
+428 NSKIGEEEHVHV

-497 GGCYSTYTHNC
+497 GGCYRTYTHNC

-522 NQSIGSG
+522 NPSIGSG

-538 RVVRSLK
+538 RIVRSLK

>member
-1 MKLGKIA
+1 MKFRKLTYILSGIA
-8 CFLSALTVAFSFA
+8 ALFSFA
-21 SCEGSGDDPVAKVE
+21 SCEGTGDDPAPKVE
-35 LSTTI
+35 LAAEI
-40 SQIPEGI
+40 SQIPEGVV
-47 ISFDQE
+47 SFDQE

-68 ISFVDDKGGDL
+68 ISFTDANGNDL
-79 GDYKFKTNVPA
+79 GDFKLKTDIPA
-90 ADKMWCM
+90 ADKIWCI
-97 ASCSKARL
+97 ASCSRARL
-105 SLSVAKNTT
+105 SLSIAKNTT
-114 ANPRQTTIDVTAY
+114 TNPRQTTIDITAY
-127 LNDTEVDTYTITVM
+127 RNDEEVNTYTLTVM
-141 QNGESGGGTV
+141 QNGENSGGDTPT
-151 DPTPGTETGAAIT
+151 PTPGAGAEIT
-164 QFLIPGQISSVI
+164 QFIIPGQISSEI
-176 NYPTITITMPEG
+176 NYPTITITMPQG
-188 TDVTALKPVIVV
+188 TDVTALKPVVV
-200 TEGST
+200 VSEGST
-205 VTPGSGVAA
+205 VTPASGVAQ
-214 DFTDAVRYQVI
+214 DFSDAVQYHVL
-225 NEKANDSKTYF
+225 NEKTMDSKTYF
-236 AVVTTNSTGGGG
+236 AVVTIKSDGGGG
-248 TTPGTGKE
+248 TDPGTGKE
-256 TNPNFKP
+256 TNPNFKS
-263 FDMVPVGAGSFI
+263 FDMVTVGAGSFI
-275 LGKQPSEYYS
+275 LGKQPSEYYL

-428 NSKIGEEKHVHV
+428 NSKIGEEEHVHV

-487 DMTEQLVITR
+487 DMVEQYVITR
-497 GGCYSTYTHNC
+497 GGCYRTYSHNC

-522 NQSIGSG
+522 NDSMGSG

-538 RVVRSLK
+538 RIVRSLK

>member
-1 MKLGKIA
+1 MKFKRLTYI
-8 CFLSALTVAFSFA
+8 LSAIAALLTFA
-21 SCEGSGDDPVAKVE
+21 SCEGSGDDPAPKVE
-35 LSTTI
+35 LVAGI
-40 SQIPEGI
+40 SQIPEGVV
-47 ISFDQE
+47 SFDQE

-68 ISFVDDKGGDL
+68 ISFTDANGNDL
-79 GDYKFKTNVPA
+79 GDFKLKTDIPA
-90 ADKMWCM
+90 ADKIWCI
-97 ASCSKARL
+97 ASCSRARL
-105 SLSVAKNTT
+105 SLSIAKNTT
-114 ANPRQTTIDVTAY
+114 TNPRQTTIDITAY
-127 LNDTEVDTYTITVM
+127 RNDEEVNTYTLTVM
-141 QNGESGGGTV
+141 QNGENGGGDTPT
-151 DPTPGTETGAAIT
+151 PTPGAGAEIT
-164 QFLIPGQISSVI
+164 QFIIPGQISSEI
-176 NYPTITITMPEG
+176 NYPTITITMPQG
-188 TDVTALKPVIVV
+188 TDVTALKPVVV
-200 TEGST
+200 VSEGST
-205 VTPGSGVAA
+205 VTPASGVAQ
-214 DFTDAVRYQVI
+214 DFSDAVQYHVL
-225 NEKANDSKTYF
+225 NEKTMDSKTYF
-236 AVVTTNSTGGGG
+236 AVVTIKSDGGGG
-248 TTPGTGKE
+248 TDPGTGKE
-256 TNPNFKP
+256 TNPNFKS
-263 FDMVPVGAGSFI
+263 FDMVTVGAGSFI
-275 LGKQPSEYYS
+275 LGKQPSEYYL

-487 DMTEQLVITR
+487 DMVEQYVITR
-497 GGCYSTYTHNC
+497 GGCYRTYSHNC

-522 NQSIGSG
+522 NDSMGSG

-538 RVVRSLK
+538 RIVRSLK

>member
-1 MKLGKIA
+1 MKSGKIA

-21 SCEGSGDDPVAKVE
+21 SCEGSGYDPVAKVE

-141 QNGESGGGTV
+141 QNGESGGETV

-176 NYPTITITMPEG
+176 NYPTITIT
-188 TDVTALKPVIVV
+188 
-200 TEGST
+200 
-205 VTPGSGVAA
+205 
-214 DFTDAVRYQVI
+214 
-225 NEKANDSKTYF
+225 ANDSKTYF
-236 AVVTTNSTGGGG
+236 DVVTTNTTGGGG

-263 FDMVPVGAGSFI
+263 FDMVTVGAGSFI

-356 TPVYT
+356 TPVYS
-361 FSNTKW
+361 FSYTKW

-384 EANGYRLPT
+384 ESNGYRLPT

-522 NQSIGSG
+522 NPSIGSG

>member
-1 MKLGKIA
+1 MKFKRLTYI
-8 CFLSALTVAFSFA
+8 LSAIAALLTFA
-21 SCEGSGDDPVAKVE
+21 SCEGSGDDPAPKVE
-35 LSTTI
+35 LVAGI
-40 SQIPEGI
+40 SQIPEGVV
-47 ISFDQE
+47 SFDQE

-68 ISFVDDKGGDL
+68 ISFTDANGNDL
-79 GDYKFKTNVPA
+79 GDFKLKTDIPA
-90 ADKMWCM
+90 ADKIWCI
-97 ASCSKARL
+97 ASCSRARL
-105 SLSVAKNTT
+105 SLSIAKNTT
-114 ANPRQTTIDVTAY
+114 TNPRQTTIDITAY
-127 LNDTEVDTYTITVM
+127 RNDEEVSTYTLTVM
-141 QNGESGGGTV
+141 QNGENSGGDTPT
-151 DPTPGTETGAAIT
+151 PTPGAGAEIT
-164 QFLIPGQISSVI
+164 QFIIPGQISSEI
-176 NYPTITITMPEG
+176 NYPTITITMPQG
-188 TDVTALKPVIVV
+188 TDVTALKPVVV
-200 TEGST
+200 VSEGST
-205 VTPGSGVAA
+205 VTPASGVAQ
-214 DFTDAVRYQVI
+214 DFTEAVQYHVI
-225 NEKANDSKTYF
+225 NEKTMDSKTYF
-236 AVVTTNSTGGGG
+236 AVVTIKSDGGGG
-248 TTPGTGKE
+248 TDPGTGKE

-263 FDMVPVGAGSFI
+263 FDMVTIGAGSFI
-275 LGKQPSEYYS
+275 LGKQPSEYYL

-367 DRETGKELLEAT
+367 DKETGKELLEAT

-428 NSKIGEEKHVHV
+428 NSKIGEEEHVHV

-477 TDPWGPETPR
+477 TDPWGPERPR
-487 DMTEQLVITR
+487 DMVEQYVITR
-497 GGCYSTYTHNC
+497 GGCYRTYSHNC

-522 NQSIGSG
+522 NDSMGSG

-538 RVVRSLK
+538 RIVRSLK

>member
-1 MKLGKIA
+1 MKFRKLTYILSGIA
-8 CFLSALTVAFSFA
+8 ALFSFA
-21 SCEGSGDDPVAKVE
+21 SCEGTGDDPAPKVE
-35 LSTTI
+35 LAAEI
-40 SQIPEGI
+40 SQIPEGVV
-47 ISFDQE
+47 SFDQE

-68 ISFVDDKGGDL
+68 ISFTDANGNDL
-79 GDYKFKTNVPA
+79 GDFKLKTDIPA
-90 ADKMWCM
+90 ADKIWCI
-97 ASCSKARL
+97 ASCSRARL
-105 SLSVAKNTT
+105 SLSIAKNTT
-114 ANPRQTTIDVTAY
+114 TNPRQTTIDITAY
-127 LNDTEVDTYTITVM
+127 RNDEEVNTYTLTVM
-141 QNGESGGGTV
+141 QNGENSGGDTPT
-151 DPTPGTETGAAIT
+151 PTPGAGAEIT
-164 QFLIPGQISSVI
+164 QFIIPGQISSEI
-176 NYPTITITMPEG
+176 KYPTITITMPQG
-188 TDVTALKPVIVV
+188 TDVTALKPVVV
-200 TEGST
+200 VSEGST
-205 VTPGSGVAA
+205 VNPASGVAQN
-214 DFTDAVRYQVI
+214 FTDAVQYHVL
-225 NEKANDSKTYF
+225 NEKTMDSKTYF
-236 AVVTTNSTGGGG
+236 AVVTIKSEGGGG
-248 TTPGTGKE
+248 TDPGTGKE

-263 FDMVPVGAGSFI
+263 FDMVTVGAGSFI
-275 LGKQPSEYYS
+275 LGKQPSEYYL

-428 NSKIGEEKHVHV
+428 NSKIGEEEHVHV

-453 LSGNIEEMTGE
+453 ISGNIEEMTGE

-497 GGCYSTYTHNC
+497 GGCYRTYTHNC

-522 NQSIGSG
+522 NPSIGSG

-538 RVVRSLK
+538 RIVRSLK